1 MRRANQP
8 KPDEAL
14 RVVALPGDCVGP
26 EVIKPALAVLRLACE
41 RAERAIEISEHL
53 IGGAALDN
61 NEEPL
66 PEETRRACAG
76 AHGVLLGAVGGPK
89 WDAFPAARRPERGLL
104 DLRKALGVYANLRP
118 VKAVPAL
125 ASASPL
131 KDEIIEGTDM
141 VVVRELIGGIYFGE
155 PREFDH
161 ENQRAYNTMVY
172 SAEEIRRVARTAF
185 ELARQRSG
193 RVTSVDKANVLEVS
207 RLWRQV
213 VQDMHDAD
221 YKDVELSHQYIDSC
235 AMDFIRKPS
244 TFDVVLTSN
253 LFGDILTDEAAV
265 LAGSIGM
272 LPSASLGDGPGL
284 YEPIHGSAPDIA
296 GQGIG
301 NPLGTIASVGFML
314 RASLGLVEQGDAV
327 ENAIDQVLNDGV
339 RTADLGGN
347 ASTEEMGER
356 VCRALEQQ

>member
-207 RLWRQV
+207 RLWRR
-213 VQDMHDAD
+213 
-221 YKDVELSHQYIDSC
+221 LS
-235 AMDFIRKPS
+235 S
-244 TFDVVLTSN
+244 TPRVRR
-253 LFGDILTDEAAV
+253 
-265 LAGSIGM
+265 
-272 LPSASLGDGPGL
+272 SLL
-284 YEPIHGSAPDIA
+284 
-296 GQGIG
+296 
-301 NPLGTIASVGFML
+301 
-314 RASLGLVEQGDAV
+314 
-327 ENAIDQVLNDGV
+327 
-339 RTADLGGN
+339 
-347 ASTEEMGER
+347 
-356 VCRALEQQ
+356 